1 MLTYIARRV
10 LMLPLV
16 LIGVT
21 LLIFALLQ
29 LLSPFS
35 RLAMYV
41 NDPNQLKQGPEE
53 LAEMVEALGLNDPVW
68 VQYGRWL
75 NGVIHGDLGWS
86 ESGRQPVLSAIT
98 QRIPGTLELA
108 LYAVVPVIFGGIL
121 LGKLTA
127 VHQDKP
133 LDHVGRVVAI
143 VGWSFPTFVFGLLA
157 LFIFYG
163 ILGWFPPGRLSI
175 AATRIVHSD
184 AFTSYTGLHT
194 IDAVLNGNWVVFSD
208 AFRHLIMPVCS
219 LAILSWALIMR
230 VMRSG
235 MLEAMRQDY
244 VTTARAKGLPEKVV
258 INKHARRNALLPVAT
273 IAGTMFA
280 GLMGGVVI
288 TETVFN
294 RPGLGRFAAN
304 AATQLDIP
312 SILGFALLNGIIFV
326 LVNLGVDVLY
336 ALFDPRVRLE

>member
-108 LYAVVPVIFGGIL
+108 LYAVVPVIFGGIW

>member
-1 MLTYIARRV
+1 LLTYILRR
-10 LMLPLV
+10 LLLLPVV

-35 RLAMYV
+35 RLAMFV
-41 NDPNQLKQGPEE
+41 TDPNQLKQGPEQ
-53 LAEMVEALGLNDPVW
+53 LQEMVEALGLDDPVW

-75 NGVIHGDLGWS
+75 NQVMHGDLGWS
-86 ESGRQPVLSAIT
+86 ESARQPVVSALKS
-98 QRIPGTLELA
+98 RVPGTLELA
-108 LYAVVPVIFGGIL
+108 LFAVIPVIFGGIW

-133 LDHVGRVVAI
+133 FDHVGRVVAI

-157 LFIFYG
+157 IMIFYG
-163 ILGWFPPGRLSI
+163 VLGWFPPGRISI
-175 AATRIVHSD
+175 AGMRIVTSD
-184 AFTSYTGLHT
+184 SFRSYTGLHT
-194 IDAVLNGNWVVFSD
+194 IDAILNGNWFLLGD
-208 AFRHLIMPVCS
+208 AMRHLVMPVIT
-219 LAILSWALIMR
+219 LAYLSWALIMR
-230 VMRSG
+230 VMRSS

-244 VTTARAKGLPEKVV
+244 VTTARAKGLTERVV
-258 INKHARRNALLPVAT
+258 VNKHAKRNALLPVTT

-294 RPGLGRFAAN
+294 RPGLGRFAAS

-312 SILGFALLNGIIFV
+312 SVLGFALLNGIIFV
-326 LVNLGVDVLY
+326 LMNLVVDVLY
-336 ALFDPRVRLE
+336 AYFDPRVRLE

>member
-1 MLTYIARRV
+1 
-10 LMLPLV
+10 MLPVV

-35 RLAMYV
+35 RLAMFV
-41 NDPNQLKQGPEE
+41 TDPNQLKQGPEQ
-53 LAEMVEALGLNDPVW
+53 LQEMVEALGLDDPVW
-68 VQYGRWL
+68 IQYGRWL
-75 NGVIHGDLGWS
+75 NQVFHGDLGWS
-86 ESGRQPVLSAIT
+86 ESARQPVVGALKS
-98 QRIPGTLELA
+98 RVPGTLELA
-108 LYAVVPVIFGGIL
+108 LLAVVPVIFGGIW

-133 LDHVGRVVAI
+133 FDHVGRVVAI

-157 LFIFYG
+157 IMIFYG
-163 ILGWFPPGRLSI
+163 VLGWFPPGRISI
-175 AATRIVHSD
+175 AALRIVNSD
-184 AFTSYTGLHT
+184 TFTSYTGLYT
-194 IDAVLNGNWVVFSD
+194 VDGILNGSWLVVGD
-208 AFRHLIMPVCS
+208 ALRHLVMPVIS
-219 LAILSWALIMR
+219 LAYLSWALIMR
-230 VMRSG
+230 VMRSS

-244 VTTARAKGLPEKVV
+244 VTTARAKGLTERVV
-258 INKHARRNALLPVAT
+258 INKHAKRNALLPVTT

-294 RPGLGRFAAN
+294 RPGLGRFAAS

-312 SILGFALLNGIIFV
+312 SVLGFALLNGIIFV
-326 LVNLGVDVLY
+326 LMNLVVDVLY
-336 ALFDPRVRLE
+336 AYFDPRVRLE

>member
-1 MLTYIARRV
+1 MLTYILRR
-10 LMLPLV
+10 LLLLPVV

-21 LLIFALLQ
+21 LMIFALLQ

-41 NDPNQLKQGPEE
+41 NDPNQLKQGPEQ
-53 LAEMVEALGLNDPVW
+53 LAQMVEDLGLNDPLL

-75 NGVIHGDLGWS
+75 NDVFHGDLGWS
-86 ESGRQPVLSAIT
+86 ESARQLVWNAIT
-98 QRIPGTLELA
+98 SRIPITLELA
-108 LYAVVPVIFGGIL
+108 LLAVIPVVFGGIW

-127 VHQDKP
+127 VHQNK
-133 LDHVGRVVAI
+133 LVDHVGRIFAI

-157 LFIFYG
+157 VFIFYG
-163 ILGWFPPGRLSI
+163 LLQWFPPGRLSI
-175 AATRIVHSD
+175 AAARVVSSD
-184 AFTSYTGLHT
+184 AFWSYTGMTT
-194 IDAVLNGNWVVFSD
+194 IDALLNGDWFVLGD
-208 AFRHLIMPVCS
+208 ALRHLIMPVIS
-219 LAILSWALIMR
+219 LSILSWALIMR

-244 VTTARAKGLPEKVV
+244 VTTARAKGLKERVV

-273 IAGTMFA
+273 IGGTMFA

-294 RPGLGRFAAN
+294 RPGLGRFAAT

-312 SILGFALLNGIIFV
+312 SVLGFALFNGVVFV
-326 LVNLGVDVLY
+326 LMNLAVDVLY
-336 ALFDPRVRLE
+336 AYIDPRVRLE

>member
-1 MLTYIARRV
+1 MLTYILRRL
-10 LMLPLV
+10 LMLPVV

-35 RLAMYV
+35 RLAMFV
-41 NDPNQLKQGPEE
+41 TDPNQLKQGPEQ
-53 LAEMVEALGLNDPVW
+53 LQEMVEALGLDDPVW
-68 VQYGRWL
+68 IQYGRWL
-75 NGVIHGDLGWS
+75 NQVFHGDLGWS
-86 ESGRQPVLSAIT
+86 ESARQPVVGALKS
-98 QRIPGTLELA
+98 RVPGTLELA
-108 LYAVVPVIFGGIL
+108 LLAVVPVIFGGIW

-133 LDHVGRVVAI
+133 FDHVGRVVAI

-157 LFIFYG
+157 IMIFYG
-163 ILGWFPPGRLSI
+163 VLGWFPPGRISI
-175 AATRIVHSD
+175 AALRIVNSD
-184 AFTSYTGLHT
+184 TFTSYTGLYT
-194 IDAVLNGNWVVFSD
+194 VDGILNGSWLVVGD
-208 AFRHLIMPVCS
+208 ALRHLVMPVIS
-219 LAILSWALIMR
+219 LAYLSWALIMR
-230 VMRSG
+230 VMRSS

-244 VTTARAKGLPEKVV
+244 VTTARAKGLTERVV
-258 INKHARRNALLPVAT
+258 INKHAKRNALLPVTT

-294 RPGLGRFAAN
+294 RPGLGRFAAS

-312 SILGFALLNGIIFV
+312 SVLGFALLNGIIFV
-326 LVNLGVDVLY
+326 LMNLVVDVLY
-336 ALFDPRVRLE
+336 AYFDPRVRLE

>member
-1 MLTYIARRV
+1 MVTFVLRRL

-16 LIGVT
+16 LVGVT
-21 LLIFALLQ
+21 LLIFGLLQ

-53 LAEMVEALGLNDPVW
+53 LAEMVEALGLNDPIW
-68 VQYGRWL
+68 MQYGRWL
-75 NGVIHGDLGWS
+75 NEVLHGDLGWS
-86 ESGRQPVLSAIT
+86 ESARQSVVGAIKS
-98 QRIPGTLELA
+98 RIPATLELA
-108 LYAVVPVIFGGIL
+108 LYAVVPVIFGGIW

-133 LDHVGRVVAI
+133 LDHVGRVAAI
-143 VGWSFPTFVFGLLA
+143 VGWSFPTFVFGLMA
-157 LFIFYG
+157 LFLFYG
-163 ILGWFPPGRLSI
+163 ILRWFPPGRLSI
-175 AATRIVHSD
+175 AATRIVYSD

-194 IDAVLNGNWVVFSD
+194 IDAVLNWNGTVLAD

-235 MLEAMRQDY
+235 MIEAMRQDY
-244 VTTARAKGLPEKVV
+244 VTTARAKGLRERVV
-258 INKHARRNALLPVAT
+258 VNKHARRNALLPVTT
-273 IAGTMFA
+273 IGGTMFA

-312 SILGFALLNGIIFV
+312 SVLGFALLNGVIFV
-326 LVNLGVDVLY
+326 LVNLTVDILY
-336 ALFDPRVRLE
+336 AYFDPRVRLE

>member
-1 MLTYIARRV
+1 MLTYIARRL

-75 NGVIHGDLGWS
+75 NEVLHGDLGWS
-86 ESGRQPVLSAIT
+86 ESGRQPVVDAIKS
-98 QRIPGTLELA
+98 RIPGTLELA
-108 LYAVVPVIFGGIL
+108 LYAVVPVIFGGIW
-121 LGKLTA
+121 LGKIAA

-133 LDHVGRVVAI
+133 IDHVGRVVAI

-163 ILGWFPPGRLSI
+163 ILHWFPPGRLSI

-184 AFTSYTGLHT
+184 AFTSYTGLYT
-194 IDAVLNGNWVVFSD
+194 IDALLNGNWFVLGD
-208 AFRHLIMPVCS
+208 AFRHLVMPVIS
-219 LAILSWALIMR
+219 LAILSWAMIMR

-244 VTTARAKGLPEKVV
+244 VTTARAKGLTEKIV

-273 IAGTMFA
+273 IGGTMFA

-326 LVNLGVDVLY
+326 VVNLAVDILY

>member
-1 MLTYIARRV
+1 MLTYIARRL

-75 NGVIHGDLGWS
+75 NEVIHGDLGWS

-108 LYAVVPVIFGGIL
+108 LYAVVPVIFGGIW

-127 VHQDKP
+127 VHQNKP

-244 VTTARAKGLPEKVV
+244 VTTARAKGLTEKVV

>member
-1 MLTYIARRV
+1 MLTYIMRRL

-16 LIGVT
+16 LVGVT

-35 RLAMYV
+35 RLAMFV
-41 NDPNQLKQGPEE
+41 TDPNQLKQGPEQ
-53 LAEMVEALGLNDPVW
+53 LQEMVEALGLDDLVW

-75 NGVIHGDLGWS
+75 NEVFHGDLGWS
-86 ESGRQPVLSAIT
+86 ESARQPVVSALAS
-98 QRIPGTLELA
+98 RLPGTLELA
-108 LYAVVPVIFGGIL
+108 LYAVIPVIFGGIW

-127 VHQDKP
+127 VHQNRP
-133 LDHVGRVVAI
+133 FDHVGRVFAI

-157 LFIFYG
+157 IMIFYG
-163 ILGWFPPGRLSI
+163 VLNWFPPGRLSI
-175 AATRIVHSD
+175 AGARIVNSD
-184 AFTSYTGLHT
+184 AFTAYTGLHT
-194 IDAVLNGNWVVFSD
+194 IDGILNGNWVVVGD
-208 AFRHLIMPVCS
+208 AFRHLIMPVIS
-219 LAILSWALIMR
+219 LSYLSWALIMR
-230 VMRSG
+230 VMRSS

-244 VTTARAKGLPEKVV
+244 VTTARAKGLDERTV
-258 INKHARRNALLPVAT
+258 INKHARRNALLPVTT

-294 RPGLGRFAAN
+294 RPGLGRFAAS

-312 SILGFALLNGIIFV
+312 SVLGFALFNGVLFV
-326 LVNLGVDVLY
+326 LMNLIVDVLY
-336 ALFDPRVRLE
+336 AYFDPRVRLE

>member
-1 MLTYIARRV
+1 MLTYILRRL

-16 LIGVT
+16 LVGVT

-53 LAEMVEALGLNDPVW
+53 LAEMVEALGLNDPIW
-68 VQYGRWL
+68 MQYGRWL
-75 NGVIHGDLGWS
+75 NAVLHGDLGWS
-86 ESGRQPVLSAIT
+86 ESGRQLVITAIRS
-98 QRIPGTLELA
+98 RIPGTLELA
-108 LYAVVPVIFGGIL
+108 LYAVIPVIFGGIW
-121 LGKLTA
+121 LGKIAA

-133 LDHVGRVVAI
+133 VDHVGRVAAI
-143 VGWSFPTFVFGLLA
+143 VGWSFPTFVFGLFA
-157 LFIFYG
+157 LFLFYG
-163 ILGWFPPGRLSI
+163 VLRWFPPGRLSI

-194 IDAVLNGNWVVFSD
+194 IDALFNGNWLVLGD
-208 AFRHLIMPVCS
+208 AFRHLVMPVTS

-244 VTTARAKGLPEKVV
+244 VTTARAKGLTERVV

-312 SILGFALLNGIIFV
+312 SILGFALFNGIIFV
-326 LVNLGVDVLY
+326 LVNLTVDVLY
-336 ALFDPRVRLE
+336 AYFDPRVRLE

>member
-1 MLTYIARRV
+1 MLTYILRR
-10 LMLPLV
+10 LLLLPVV

-35 RLAMYV
+35 RLAMFV
-41 NDPNQLKQGPEE
+41 TDPNQLKQGPEQ
-53 LAEMVEALGLNDPVW
+53 LQEMVEALGLDDPVW

-75 NGVIHGDLGWS
+75 NQVMHGDLGWS
-86 ESGRQPVLSAIT
+86 ESARQPVASALKS
-98 QRIPGTLELA
+98 RAPGTLELA
-108 LYAVVPVIFGGIL
+108 LFAVIPVIFGGIW

-127 VHQDKP
+127 VHQDK
-133 LDHVGRVVAI
+133 LFDHVGRVVAI

-157 LFIFYG
+157 IMIFYG
-163 ILGWFPPGRLSI
+163 VLGWFPPGRISI
-175 AATRIVHSD
+175 AGMRIVTSD
-184 AFTSYTGLHT
+184 SFTSYTGLHT
-194 IDAVLNGNWVVFSD
+194 IDAILNGNWFLLGD
-208 AFRHLIMPVCS
+208 AMRHLVMPVVT
-219 LAILSWALIMR
+219 LAYLSWALIMR
-230 VMRSG
+230 VMRSS

-244 VTTARAKGLPEKVV
+244 VTTARAKGLTERVV
-258 INKHARRNALLPVAT
+258 VNKHAKRNALLPVTT

-294 RPGLGRFAAN
+294 RPGLGRFAAS

-312 SILGFALLNGIIFV
+312 SVLGFALLNGIIFV
-326 LVNLGVDVLY
+326 LMNLVVDVLY
-336 ALFDPRVRLE
+336 AYFDPRVRLE

>member
-1 MLTYIARRV
+1 MLTYILRR
-10 LMLPLV
+10 LLLLPVV

-35 RLAMYV
+35 RLAMFV
-41 NDPNQLKQGPEE
+41 TDPNQLKQGPEQ
-53 LAEMVEALGLNDPVW
+53 LQEMVEALGLDDPVW

-75 NGVIHGDLGWS
+75 NQVMHGDLGWS
-86 ESGRQPVLSAIT
+86 ESARQPVVSALKS
-98 QRIPGTLELA
+98 RVPGTLELA
-108 LYAVVPVIFGGIL
+108 LFAVIPVIFGGIW

-133 LDHVGRVVAI
+133 FDHVGRVVAI

-157 LFIFYG
+157 IMIFYG
-163 ILGWFPPGRLSI
+163 VLGWFPPGRISI
-175 AATRIVHSD
+175 AGMRIVTSD
-184 AFTSYTGLHT
+184 SFRSYTGLHT
-194 IDAVLNGNWVVFSD
+194 IDAILNGNWFLLGD
-208 AFRHLIMPVCS
+208 AMRHLVMPVIT
-219 LAILSWALIMR
+219 LAYLSWALIMR
-230 VMRSG
+230 VMRSS

-244 VTTARAKGLPEKVV
+244 VTTARAKGLTERVV
-258 INKHARRNALLPVAT
+258 VNKHAKRNALLPVTT

-294 RPGLGRFAAN
+294 RPGLGRFAAS

-312 SILGFALLNGIIFV
+312 SVLGFALLNGIIFV
-326 LVNLGVDVLY
+326 LMNLVVDVLY
-336 ALFDPRVRLE
+336 AYFDPRVRLE

>member
-1 MLTYIARRV
+1 MLTFIARRL

-29 LLSPFS
+29 LLSPYS

-41 NDPNQLKQGPEE
+41 NDPNQLKQGKEE
-53 LAEMVEALGLNDPVW
+53 LDEMVEALGLNDPVW

-75 NGVIHGDLGWS
+75 NEVIHGDLGWS

-108 LYAVVPVIFGGIL
+108 LYAVVPVIFGGIW

-127 VHQDKP
+127 VHQNKP

>member
-1 MLTYIARRV
+1 MLTYVARRL
-10 LMLPLV
+10 LMLPFV

-41 NDPNQLKQGPEE
+41 NDPNQLKQGPAE
-53 LAEMVEALGLNDPVW
+53 LAEMVEALGLNDPIW
-68 VQYGRWL
+68 MQYGRWL
-75 NGVIHGDLGWS
+75 NEVIHGDLGWS
-86 ESGRQPVLSAIT
+86 ESGRAPVVDAIKS
-98 QRIPGTLELA
+98 RIPATLELA
-108 LYAVVPVIFGGIL
+108 LYAVVPVIFGGIW
-121 LGKLTA
+121 LGKIAA

-133 LDHVGRVVAI
+133 VDHVGRVAAI

-157 LFIFYG
+157 LFLFYG
-163 ILGWFPPGRLSI
+163 ILRWFPPGRLSI
-175 AATRIVHSD
+175 AATRIVNSD
-184 AFTSYTGLHT
+184 AFTNYTGLYT
-194 IDAVLNGNWVVFSD
+194 IDALFNGNWVVLGD
-208 AFRHLIMPVCS
+208 AFRHLVMPVFS

-244 VTTARAKGLPEKVV
+244 VTTARAKGLTERVV
-258 INKHARRNALLPVAT
+258 VNKHAKRNALLPVTT
-273 IAGTMFA
+273 IGGTMFA

-326 LVNLGVDVLY
+326 VVNLAVDVLY
-336 ALFDPRVRLE
+336 AYFDPRVRLE